1 MKSLGN
7 EKKWFNSPARI
18 LLFAL
23 TLVPLIFLIVSVIR
37 CHVDVPFWDQW
48 NFVPLLGKS
57 FERGS
62 SFEDLRALH
71 NEHRLFFPRLIMLA
85 LAHLSG
91 YNISCELACSILLA
105 AGMFFLVLGRVKKI
119 FSLLGS
125 PGFPWVGPIL
135 SLVAFSLHQGE
146 NWVWGWQIQIFLNV
160 LAVVAGLMILTSPEF
175 NWRNFFGGAAC
186 GVVATY
192 SYANGLAYWLL
203 GFLALLLISYSS
215 RRRKLTA
222 LAMWLALTVIVF
234 VSYFYRFESAS
245 PSGEP
250 LFYFAMH
257 PWEYFQYIL
266 KYLGATIITYQEY
279 ALFFGILCLIL
290 FGLTVR
296 VFLRKYR
303 NAFAAML
310 PFLLLGLY
318 SVACAILTGIG
329 RVGFGTAQ
337 ATSYRY
343 VTFSNLI
350 WFSNFIFLAIQFRE
364 IRFGSKSKIGARLK
378 MTTFW
383 VILFIIL
390 FLVGRTSYRIGY
402 RVLKSYHNRLLPARS
417 ELWRGEND
425 ELLGRLYID
434 PDYVREGIKIL
445 QKHKLS
451 VFRNVIPSEQKKQQ

>member
-1 MKSLGN
+1 MRFLGH
-7 EKKWFNSPARI
+7 EKKWFNSLARI
-18 LLFAL
+18 LLLGL
-23 TLVPLIFLIVSVIR
+23 TFIPFIVLIVVVIR
-37 CHVDVPFWDQW
+37 HNVDVPFWDQW

-57 FERGS
+57 FEGGI
-62 SFEDLRALH
+62 SFNDLWALH
-71 NEHRLFFPRLIMLA
+71 NEHRLFFPRLIMLG

-105 AGMFFLVLGRVKKI
+105 AGMFIFVLGRVKKI

-125 PGFPWVGPIL
+125 SGFPWVGPIL

-175 NWRNFFGGAAC
+175 SWRNFFGGAAC

-192 SYANGLAYWLL
+192 SYANGLAYWPL
-203 GFLALLLISYSS
+203 GFLALLLISYGS
-215 RRRKLTA
+215 RRKKASA

-234 VSYFYRFESAS
+234 VSYFCRFEPAS

-250 LFYFAMH
+250 LFYFAIH
-257 PWEYFQYIL
+257 PLEYFQYVL

-279 ALFFGILCLIL
+279 ALFFGFLCLIL

-296 VFLRKYR
+296 FFLRKYR

-318 SVACAILTGIG
+318 SVACAALTGIG

-343 VTFSNLI
+343 GTFSNLI
-350 WFSNFIFLAIQFRE
+350 WFSNFIFLSILFRE
-364 IRFGSKSKIGARLK
+364 IRVGSKSKIGARVK
-378 MTTFW
+378 MTAFW
-383 VILFIIL
+383 IILFIIL
-390 FLVGRTSYRIGY
+390 FLVGRTSYRIGH
-402 RVLKSYHNRLLPARS
+402 RVLKSYDNRLLPARS

-425 ELLGRLYID
+425 ELLCRLYID

-445 QKHKLS
+445 KKHKLS
-451 VFRNVIPSEQKKQQ
+451 VFRHALPSGQKKQK